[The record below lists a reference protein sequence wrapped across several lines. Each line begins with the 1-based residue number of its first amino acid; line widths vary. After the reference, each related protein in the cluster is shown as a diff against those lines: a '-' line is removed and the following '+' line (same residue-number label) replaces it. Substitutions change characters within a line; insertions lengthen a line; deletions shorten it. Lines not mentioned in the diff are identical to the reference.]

1 MGILAINIRE
11 KTEEEKGD
19 VQFLVIPW
27 TEQLLNRN
35 NHMTEKL
42 EPAGTLPTSFK
53 FLEFLEEHVTFP
65 HYHFMLLVFDKL
77 ENFGQLK

>member
-11 KTEEEKGD
+11 YTEEEKGD
-19 VQFLVIPW
+19 VQFLLVPW

-35 NHMTEKL
+35 NHIIEKL
-42 EPAGTLPTSFK
+42 EKAGTLPTSFK
-53 FLEFLEEHVTFP
+53 YLEFLGENVTFP

>member
-1 MGILAINIRE
+1 M
-11 KTEEEKGD
+11 
-19 VQFLVIPW
+19 
-27 TEQLLNRN
+27 
-35 NHMTEKL
+35 MEKL

-65 HYHFMLLVFDKL
+65 HYHIMLLVFDKL